1 VAGARPGGHRT
12 AAAESSVCHRV
23 KDLLLGVIEETVA
36 NTVNTLKD
44 GRAAGAAC
52 DRRRQ
57 NTSHP
62 TAAQNRA
69 ARYLPPSPL
78 SVLMSPVTWTRP
90 LPAAAADGSGSRI
103 GRARSPA
110 AASASTEWRYY
121 VASHNGDACSPADRR
136 PHPVRSLARSP
147 VLIYCLLHGGRRT
160 CGWTGAMPAE

>member
-1 VAGARPGGHRT
+1 MAGAQPGGHCT

-44 GRAAGAAC
+44 GRAAGQRQAPSKYKPPDCSAEPSGTVSAAFSSL
-52 DRRRQ
+52 RI
-57 NTSHP
+57 NVTS
-62 TAAQNRA
+62 
-69 ARYLPPSPL
+69 YLDQAS
-78 SVLMSPVTWTRP
+78 TRP
-90 LPAAAADGSGSRI
+90 LPAAADDGSGSRI

-110 AASASTEWRYY
+110 AASASEWRYY

-136 PHPVRSLARSP
+136 PHPVRRSP